1 MQNFTYRIK
10 RIVSIIGIAI
20 LAVLF
25 VFGFGDG
32 TARTIPG
39 WISGMIC
46 TVLFA
51 WIYLQFVPE
60 WIDSWTVN
68 KKARLS
74 KKFDSAEDEPR
85 YIEVKIFFALIM
97 FVVAVVLGVYWFQ
110 NLLGSTKSFFDSLS
124 FWTCTDSYHYLC
136 IAKEGYLSEGVWD
149 RLVQL
154 VFLPGYPL
162 VVRLVNVIVHNY
174 LYSGMLVSAL
184 SFAGAGC
191 VIYRLLRL
199 DYSHSDS
206 IRAIKFM
213 CLLPGSFFF
222 VAPMSESLFLLLSA
236 GCLYCIRTEK
246 RLMGCLLGGMAAF
259 TRSLGILL
267 IVPVLYEF
275 IVEFTN
281 SWGKLKKEN
290 IFQMTIKRCMT
301 TLLIPAGFGLYC
313 FINFLVS
320 GNFFKFMEYQQE
332 NWHQGFGWFFNTAA
346 YQLEQAIKCAST
358 NPHTMLGLWIPN
370 LIAIFFSLIIMVLA
384 TKLLRP
390 SYVAWFL
397 AYFVI
402 AIGATWLLSAPRYLI
417 AIITLPLAVSLI
429 TRTKTANSLVTM
441 ICLFAYPLYLY
452 AFVMRWQVW

>member
-1 MQNFTYRIK
+1 MRNSK
-10 RIVSIIGIAI
+10 RKMVIGISIVGIAI

-25 VFGFGDG
+25 VFGFGYG
-32 TARTIPG
+32 TDRTIPG
-39 WISGMIC
+39 WISGMIN
-46 TVLFA
+46 TVFFA

-60 WIDSWTVN
+60 WINSWTEN
-68 KKARLS
+68 KQERPS
-74 KKFDSAEDEPR
+74 KNFDVKEDEPKH
-85 YIEVKIFFALIM
+85 IEVKIFVALIM
-97 FVVAVVLGVYWFQ
+97 FVVAVILGVYWFQ
-110 NLLGSTKSFFDSLS
+110 HLLGSSKSFFDSLS

-136 IAKEGYLSEGVWD
+136 IAKDGYLSEGEWD

-174 LYSGMLVSAL
+174 LYSGMLVSAI
-184 SFAGAGC
+184 SFSGAGC

-213 CLLPGSFFF
+213 CFLPGSFFF

-236 GCLYCIRTEK
+236 ACLYCIRTEK
-246 RLMGCLLGGMAAF
+246 RLIGCVLGGMAAF

-281 SWGKLKKEN
+281 SCGNREKEN
-290 IFQMTIKRCMT
+290 IFKIAVKRCMT

-429 TRTKTANSLVTM
+429 TRTKTANSLVTIM
-441 ICLFAYPLYLY
+441 CLFSYPLYLY